1 MENLVVKNQKKKIAY
16 QIILGIIYSLL
27 VIIFLLESLK
37 DGHTSAV
44 ESNKFGDIVTSM
56 IGGGHGGGHG
66 GSTVS
71 SGHVS
76 TTQTSET
83 ISEIV
88 KDSGLGPF
96 ETIEQKNAFYL
107 FIRKLIGHFGF
118 FFLLGS
124 VSSLF
129 YYSFMKKNKKW
140 FIWIIIN
147 VVSGVAIAFISEFVC
162 QSIAK
167 GRTPSMKDVGIDS
180 LGFIIATALIT
191 LIYFLVLI
199 FKNKKK
205 KENNLIEE

>member
-1 MENLVVKNQKKKIAY
+1 MVKNQKKKLAY

-27 VIIFLLESLK
+27 VIIFLWESLK

-44 ESNKFGDIVTSM
+44 ESNKVGDVFTSM

-66 GSTVS
+66 GSIVS
-71 SGHVS
+71 A
-76 TTQTSET
+76 TQTSET

-167 GRTPSMKDVGIDS
+167 GRYPSMKDVGIDS